1 MFITFYLLISL
12 GKTILC
18 LTALLMDPVRAVEC
32 ESIVL
37 NFIYDCDIEIH
48 FHIQATVLIFLWKV
62 QTRPYLIL

>member
-18 LTALLMDPVRAVEC
+18 LTALLMDPFRAVER

-37 NFIYDCDIEIH
+37 NFIYDCVIKIH
-48 FHIQATVLIFLWKV
+48 FHIQATVLIFL
-62 QTRPYLIL
+62 